1 MGRAVAAS
9 GAAVAGARQE
19 AVAEAGAEGSATGRI
34 VVLPPRSVRRDL
46 ASAAGFWCMGFWQRF
61 RHPALRLGHRD
72 GELPWCKGFCL
83 GPHQRAVLRPA
94 QSVGREGWRHQHRR
108 HAVQPGGE
116 VGRQPVAAAHR
127 REQHL
132 PAAEH
137 GQHVAFVGA
146 GLGHCSAVDGAG
158 GAQASE
164 ALRGARA
171 GAPPAM
177 HAAAELAPDGR
188 RAAGAAGAG
197 ARATARRKREVGVAA
212 ALFRRRRARARSG
225 WLRGGMGRDCD
236 DAGGTWKGRSWPYVF
251 AGMFLNT
258 PDPA

>member
-9 GAAVAGARQE
+9 GPLWPVLARRRWRRPDEGA
-19 AVAEAGAEGSATGRI
+19 ATGAWGSGSVVRI
-34 VVLPPRSVRRDL
+34 
-46 ASAAGFWCMGFWQRF
+46 AS
-61 RHPALRLGHRD
+61 ALRLGHRD
-72 GELPWCKGFCL
+72 GELPWSKGFRL
-83 GPHQRAVLRPA
+83 GPHQCAVLRPA
-94 QSVGREGWRHQHRR
+94 QPFGREGWRHQHQR
-108 HAVQPGGE
+108 HAVEPGGE
-116 VGRQPVAAAHR
+116 VGRQPIAAAHR

-146 GLGHCSAVDGAG
+146 GLGTVAPVDGAG

-197 ARATARRKREVGVAA
+197 ACATARREREVGVAA
-212 ALFRRRRARARSG
+212 ALFRRRRARAG
-225 WLRGGMGRDCD
+225 QAGVGAEWAVLR
-236 DAGGTWKGRSWPYVF
+236 
-251 AGMFLNT
+251 
-258 PDPA
+258 

>member
-1 MGRAVAAS
+1 
-9 GAAVAGARQE
+9 
-19 AVAEAGAEGSATGRI
+19 
-34 VVLPPRSVRRDL
+34 
-46 ASAAGFWCMGFWQRF
+46 MGFWQRG
-61 RHPALRLGHRD
+61 RIASALRLGHRD
-72 GELPWCKGFCL
+72 GELPWSKGFRL

-94 QSVGREGWRHQHRR
+94 QSFGREGWRHQHQR
-108 HAVQPGGE
+108 HAVEPGRE
-116 VGRQPVAAAHR
+116 VGWQPIAAAHR

-146 GLGHCSAVDGAG
+146 GLGTVAPVDGAG

-177 HAAAELAPDGR
+177 HAATELAPDGG

-197 ARATARRKREVGVAA
+197 ACATARREREVGVAA
-212 ALFRRRRARARSG
+212 ALFRRG
-225 WLRGGMGRDCD
+225 GRGLVRLVLGPNGLCCD
-236 DAGGTWKGRSWPYVF
+236 DAGGHGKADPGQLF
-251 AGMFLNT
+251 AVCSYTRIPHDEATAIGARACAPSPMAAPGKFLT
-258 PDPA
+258 RM